1 MTRHS
6 YWFRVALVFVVVF
19 GAGSLFDLRSQP
31 PASKVADN
39 AIPTPESILG
49 FKPGADRTIADWG
62 QITGYFSR
70 LDQASDRITL
80 RTIGQS
86 TQGRPLVVAFISAP
100 ENLQKLGDYAAIQQK
115 LADPRTITEVA
126 ERDRLLNTGKV
137 VIAVSCSIHSTEIVA
152 SQMSMRLAYELAT
165 AQDEATLTILRNTIV
180 LLIPSPNPDGID
192 IVANWYR
199 KTLNTP
205 YEGTNPPELYHQYA
219 GHDDN
224 RDWFM
229 LNLPETR
236 AITRLFW
243 KEWFP
248 EIVYDLHQMDQVG
261 PRMFVPPFYS
271 PANPGIAPVLLRE
284 AGAIGYRMA
293 ADLQAEHF
301 PGIVTDAIFDAW
313 WHGGFRTAPY
323 YHNSIGLL
331 SEAASAKLMTPI
343 RKTEEDLAKAKPDRG
358 LPSLVQPGV
367 SFPDPWRGGI
377 WGPHEIMEMELTA
390 VRSVLTTAAQ
400 NRVRYLRNF
409 YDLGR
414 TNATPVSYRSD
425 PYAYFIPPV
434 QGNDEQV
441 ARMLEIL
448 IEQGIEVLR
457 LNREL
462 HIYAVGS
469 RVGFDAPAGGYLIL
483 LAQPQRANVRALFER
498 QVYPAAPGATSELD
512 HPYDVAGWTLP
523 MMMGVEYSIAAELAE
538 TLPQIQ
544 QHTSLVRNA
553 AEIRKDLSIA
563 PQTGE
568 RSPIPNPVKPGVRV
582 GVYRGS
588 LPSSDEGWTRFVL
601 DTYNVPYRSI
611 NDAAM
616 RAGKLGEQ
624 FDVIVLPSQSEK
636 QIVEGLAAGTY
647 PDENT
652 GGITEAGVES
662 LRAFVDDGGTL
673 ICFDDSTQFAINRL
687 QLPVKNVLADLKMAD
702 FFCPG
707 SILRINV
714 DTQHPIGR
722 LLRPETDVYFVDG
735 AAFDRLDEKRV
746 TVIARYATEQALR
759 SGWLRGEKYLAG
771 KIALAEVTQGR
782 GRVILFGFR
791 PQHRGQTWGT
801 FPFIFNAINRGR

>member
-1 MTRHS
+1 MTRHRF
-6 YWFRVALVFVVVF
+6 WLRVTLKVIFML
-19 GAGSLFDLRSQP
+19 GAGTYVELHAQGAAPGR
-31 PASKVADN
+31 
-39 AIPTPESILG
+39 AIPTPESVLG
-49 FKPGADRTIADWG
+49 FKPGTERTIADWS
-62 QITGYFSR
+62 QITNYFTR
-70 LDQASDRITL
+70 LDQASDRITV

-86 TQGRPLVVAFISAP
+86 TQGRPLVVAFISAA
-100 ENLQKLGDYAAIQQK
+100 ENIRKLNEFAAIQQK
-115 LADPRTITEVA
+115 LADPRTIANVP
-126 ERDRLLNTGKV
+126 ERERLLNAGKV
-137 VIAVSCSIHSTEIVA
+137 VVAVSCSIHSTEIVA

-165 AQDEATLTILRNTIV
+165 DKDEATLTILRNTVV

-229 LNLPETR
+229 LNLRETR
-236 AITRLFW
+236 AITQLFW

-248 EIVYDLHQMDQVG
+248 QIVFDLHQMGETG
-261 PRMFVPPFYS
+261 PRMFVPPFHG

-284 AGAIGYRMA
+284 AGAIGYRIA
-293 ADLQAEHF
+293 ADLQADHF
-301 PGIVTDAIFDAW
+301 SGVVTDAIFDAW

-331 SEAASAKLMTPI
+331 SEVASAKLMSPV
-343 RKTEEDLAKAKPDRG
+343 RKTEEQLSQAKPDRG
-358 LPSLVQPGV
+358 IPSLTQPGV
-367 SFPDPWRGGI
+367 NFPDPWRGGS
-377 WGPHEIMEMELTA
+377 WGPRDIMAMELTA

-400 NRVRYLRNF
+400 NRGRYVRNF
-409 YDLGR
+409 FELSR
-414 TNATPVSYRSD
+414 TNAAWSSEPSD
-425 PYAYFIPPV
+425 PYGYFIPPV

-441 ARMLEIL
+441 FRMLEIL
-448 IEQGIEVLR
+448 MAQGIEVYR
-457 LNREL
+457 LDHEL
-462 HIYAVGS
+462 HITPVG
-469 RVGFDAPAGGYLIL
+469 GHDAHEAPGGGYLIL
-483 LAQPQRANVRALFER
+483 TAQPQRANIRALFER
-498 QVYPAAPGATSELD
+498 QNYPALPGATSELD

-523 MMMGVEYSIAAELAE
+523 MMMGVEYIAAAAFAE
-538 TLPQIQ
+538 SPAQLRRY
-544 QHTSLVRNA
+544 TSLVKDPT
-553 AEIRKDLSIA
+553 EIRKEMSL
-563 PQTGE
+563 PPKTGE
-568 RSPIPNPVKPGVRV
+568 RSPIPNPIKPGTRV
-582 GVYRGS
+582 GVYRS
-588 LPSSDEGWTRFVL
+588 WAPASDEGWTRFVF
-601 DTYNVPYRSI
+601 DTFNVPYRSI

-616 RAGKLGEQ
+616 RAGGLAKN
-624 FDVIVLPSQSEK
+624 FDVIILPAQSEK
-636 QIVEGLAAGTY
+636 QIVEGLTTGTY
-647 PDENT
+647 PDEFT
-652 GGITEAGVES
+652 GGITEAGVKS
-662 LRAFVDDGGTL
+662 LRAFVEAGGTL

-707 SILRINV
+707 SILRIDV
-714 DTQHPIGR
+714 DTQHPIGK
-722 LLRPETDVYFVDG
+722 LLRPETDAYFVDS

-771 KIALAEVTQGR
+771 KVALAEVSQGR